1 MPMCVK
7 ILPMRGKG
15 PIVAAV
21 VYDGLCTFEFGI
33 VVEAFALPRL
43 ELNVPWYRFSVCSI
57 DGDRVTALGGVTIQ
71 ARRGVAALNRA
82 DMIVIPGW
90 RDIDDEPPR
99 QLLAALR
106 RAYRRGARVV
116 SICSGVF
123 VLAAAGLLDGRRA
136 TTHWRYADRLAARY
150 PRIVVEPDVL
160 YVDEGRVLT
169 SAGSAAG
176 IDLCLHII
184 RTDYGADIANR
195 VAKRL
200 VVPPHREGG
209 QAQYISMPVPLGAA
223 RGLSSLLDWLRA
235 NLHEELRVDTLARRA
250 GMSPRSLARQFRAQV
265 GTTPHRWISHQRLL
279 VAQRLLETTD
289 ASIDRVSEEVGM
301 QTAATLRH
309 HFRTRFGVSPASYRK
324 RFTTL
329 QRRADRK
336 GRPAALAES

>member
-1 MPMCVK
+1 
-7 ILPMRGKG
+7 
-15 PIVAAV
+15 
-21 VYDGLCTFEFGI
+21 
-33 VVEAFALPRL
+33 
-43 ELNVPWYRFSVCSI
+43 
-57 DGDRVTALGGVTIQ
+57 
-71 ARRGVAALNRA
+71 
-82 DMIVIPGW
+82 
-90 RDIDDEPPR
+90 
-99 QLLAALR
+99 
-106 RAYRRGARVV
+106 
-116 SICSGVF
+116 VF
-123 VLAAAGLLDGRRA
+123 VLAAAGLLDGKRA
-136 TTHWRYADRLAARY
+136 TTHWRYADQLAARY
-150 PRIVVEPDVL
+150 PRIAVEPDVL

-209 QAQYISMPVPLGAA
+209 QAQYISTPVPQGSAQ
-223 RGLSSLLDWLRA
+223 GLSSLLDWLLA
-235 NLHEELRVDTLARRA
+235 NLHKELSVDTLARQAR
-250 GMSPRSLARQFRAQV
+250 MSTRSLARQFLAQI

-309 HFRTRFGVSPASYRK
+309 HFRERFGVSPASYRK

-329 QRRADRK
+329 QRRADKKRSA
-336 GRPAALAES
+336 GSS